1 MNRSARQHRWLD
13 LEAAFVDTPARPGRG
28 IPADL
33 TTFVGRRREL
43 AEIRRLLESSRL
55 LTLTGP
61 GGIGKTRL
69 ALHTARAKRR
79 AFADGVWVVEL
90 GMLSDPSLLPQ
101 AVSAALGVPDA
112 SSTSRMEALLDYL
125 GDREALLILDNC
137 EHLVDECAHMV
148 RTLLRNAEGL
158 RVLATSRQALGIE
171 GEQVFGV
178 PPLTVPDGEVAHEI
192 PDALLRYESVSL
204 FVDRAQSILP
214 TFALDQATAEHVAR
228 LCRDLEGLPL
238 AIELAAVR
246 LRSLSVADIVAR
258 LDDRF
263 RLLNAGHRASA
274 DRQSSLMAMVE
285 WSYDLLDET
294 DQALWT
300 RLSVFAG
307 GFDLAA
313 AEAVCC
319 GDDLPAESLLARLDS
334 LVERSIVIHENTGTL
349 SRYRM
354 LETMRQY
361 GARQLVAAGMQ
372 EKWQARHRDWCRA
385 LAADALTGWAGAKQL
400 MWSRRVKDE
409 RHNIRAAIEYSLRTP
424 VDAIAGLHLAVDLRY
439 FWLVHAVSEGRRHV
453 ERLLAALP
461 RGAEADAA
469 KVRGQSL
476 AGWLAFY
483 QGDIAAARRHA
494 HESADLAERL
504 ADDTSRGYAA
514 YVAGLV
520 AECDHD
526 YPLARELL
534 SKARDMH
541 DRTGDRVGGWLAT
554 ADLAG
559 VLGLLGELDEG
570 VAISHRAVGQCA
582 ERGARWC
589 QSYLLWILADL
600 RRMQNQH
607 AEAARLLST
616 IVEINRDFDDPVVIG
631 AALESLSWVVSQRN
645 EPKFAA
651 WLLGAAHA
659 TWGNAGISLL
669 QFAEWGQEHQRTVD
683 RVGNVLGE
691 QEFAHQ
697 YRLGTQTTPAAA
709 IDRVLGDEVSQSAD
723 PQPTTKPGR
732 IEDLTP
738 RELEIV
744 ELISEG
750 LTNKRIAARLVI
762 AQRTAEGHVERILR
776 KLGVDS
782 RTQVA
787 AWWMS
792 RTEQ

>member
-1 MNRSARQHRWLD
+1 
-13 LEAAFVDTPARPGRG
+13 VDTPIRPGRG

-33 TTFVGRRREL
+33 TSFVGRRREL

-55 LTLTGP
+55 LTLTGA

-69 ALHTARAKRR
+69 ALHTARARRR
-79 AFADGVWVVEL
+79 AFADGAWVIEL
-90 GMLSDPSLLPQ
+90 GMLSDSSLLPQ

-112 SSTSRMEALLDYL
+112 SNTSRMEALLDFL
-125 GDREALLILDNC
+125 ADREALLILDNC
-137 EHLVDECAHMV
+137 EHLVDECAHLV
-148 RTLLRNAEGL
+148 RTLLRNAEGI
-158 RVLATSRQALGIE
+158 RVIATSRQALGIE

-178 PPLTVPDGEVAHEI
+178 PPLTLPDR
-192 PDALLRYESVSL
+192 DAGQQTPETLLQYESVGL
-204 FVDRAQSILP
+204 FVDRARSVVPSFQ
-214 TFALDQATAEHVAR
+214 LDQVTSEHVVR
-228 LCRDLEGLPL
+228 LCRDLEGVPL

-263 RLLNAGHRASA
+263 RLLTAGHRASA
-274 DRQSSLMAMVE
+274 DRQTSLTAMVE
-285 WSYDLLDET
+285 WSYDLLDEA
-294 DQALWT
+294 DRALWA
-300 RLSVFAG
+300 RLSSFAG

-313 AEAVCC
+313 AEAVCS
-319 GDDLPAESLLARLDS
+319 DDALPSESLLARLHS
-334 LVERSIVIHENTGTL
+334 LVERSIVIREDDGAR

-354 LETMRQY
+354 LETLRQY
-361 GARQLVAAGMQ
+361 GECQLRDAGEQ

-385 LAADALTGWAGAKQL
+385 LAAEAADGWAGSEQL
-400 MWSRRVKDE
+400 AWSRRLTAE
-409 RHNIRAAIEYSLRTP
+409 RHNIRAAISYSLRTP
-424 VDAIAGLHLAVDLRY
+424 ADAVVGLHLAVDLRY

-461 RGAEADAA
+461 RGADAEAA
-469 KVRGQSL
+469 KVRGQWL

-483 QGDIAAARRHA
+483 QGDIAAARRHVQ
-494 HESADLAERL
+494 ESAAL
-504 ADDTSRGYAA
+504 ADRLGDDMSRGYAG

-526 YPLARELL
+526 YQLARNLL
-534 SKARDMH
+534 SKARDVH
-541 DRTGDRVGGWLAT
+541 GRTEDRVGGWLAT

-559 VLGLLGELDEG
+559 VLGLLGHLDEG
-570 VAISHRAVGQCA
+570 VEITDRAVGQTA

-607 AEAARLLST
+607 TEAARLLKT
-616 IVEINRDFDDPVVIG
+616 IIDINRDFDDPVVIG
-631 AALESLSWVVSQRN
+631 AALESLSWVASQRAD
-645 EPKFAA
+645 PKSAA
-651 WLLGAAHA
+651 WLLGAAHS

-669 QFAEWGQEHQRTVD
+669 QFAEWGQEHQRAVD
-683 RVGNVLGE
+683 RVRNVLGE
-691 QEFAHQ
+691 QEFSHQ
-697 YRLGTQTTPAAA
+697 HRLGAQASPSAAF
-709 IDRVLGDEVSQSAD
+709 DRVLGAEPAARGD
-723 PQPTTKPGR
+723 TTRQAAPAR

-750 LTNKRIAARLVI
+750 LTNKKIAQRLVI

-776 KLGVDS
+776 KLNCDS

-792 RTEQ
+792 RAPR

>member
-1 MNRSARQHRWLD
+1 M
-13 LEAAFVDTPARPGRG
+13 
-28 IPADL
+28 
-33 TTFVGRRREL
+33 
-43 AEIRRLLESSRL
+43 EIRRLLESSRL
-55 LTLTGP
+55 LTLTGS

-112 SSTSRMEALLDYL
+112 SNTSRMEALLHFL
-125 GDREALLILDNC
+125 ADRETLLILDNC

-148 RTLLRNAEGL
+148 RTLLRAAEGL

-171 GEQVFGV
+171 GEQVFEV
-178 PPLTVPDGEVAHEI
+178 PPLTVPDGDVPEEVHE
-192 PDALLRYESVSL
+192 ALLRYESVSL
-204 FVDRAQSILP
+204 FVDRARSIIP
-214 TFALDQATAEHVAR
+214 TFGLDQATAEHVAR
-228 LCRDLEGLPL
+228 LCRDLEGVPL

-246 LRSLSVADIVAR
+246 LRSLSVAEIVAR

-263 RLLNAGHRASA
+263 RLLSTGHRASA
-274 DRQSSLMAMVE
+274 NRQTSLMAMVE
-285 WSYDLLDET
+285 WSYDLLEAA
-294 DQALWT
+294 DQALWA

-307 GFDLAA
+307 GFDLSA

-319 GDDLPAESLLARLDS
+319 DEDLPAESLLTRMHS
-334 LVERSIVIHENTGTL
+334 LVERSIVIREDSGA
-349 SRYRM
+349 SGRYRM
-354 LETMRQY
+354 LETLRQY
-361 GARQLVAAGMQ
+361 GAYQLRKGGDH
-372 EKWQARHRDWCRA
+372 EKWQVRHRDWCRSLAAEA
-385 LAADALTGWAGAKQL
+385 LAGWAGAEQL
-400 MWSRRVKDE
+400 AWSRRLKIE
-409 RHNIRAAIEYSLRTP
+409 RHNVRVAIEYSLRTP
-424 VDAIAGLHLAVDLRY
+424 ADAISGLLLAVDLRY

-453 ERLLAALP
+453 ERLLTALP
-461 RGAEADAA
+461 RGRDADAA
-469 KVRGQSL
+469 KVRGQWL

-483 QGDIAAARRHA
+483 QGDIAAARRYA
-494 HESADLAERL
+494 QESANLAERL
-504 ADDTSRGYAA
+504 ADDSSRGYFA

-526 YPLARELL
+526 YSLARNLL
-534 SKARDMH
+534 SEARDVH

-570 VAISHRAVGQCA
+570 VEISERAVSQCA

-589 QSYLLWILADL
+589 QSFLLWILADL
-600 RRMQNQH
+600 RRMQNRH
-607 AEAARLLST
+607 ADAARLLSS

-631 AALESLSWVVSQRN
+631 AALESLSWVVSQRD

-651 WLLGAAHA
+651 WLLGAAQA

-683 RVGNVLGE
+683 RVRNLLGE
-691 QEFAHQ
+691 QAFSQQ
-697 YRLGTQTTPAAA
+697 YRLGEQTTPGAA
-709 IDRVLGDEVSQSAD
+709 IDRVLGDAT
-723 PQPTTKPGR
+723 PTAVRSDTEPVR

-750 LTNKRIAARLVI
+750 LTNKAIAQRLVI

-776 KLGVDS
+776 KLSCDS

-792 RTEQ
+792 RTVQ

>member
-1 MNRSARQHRWLD
+1 
-13 LEAAFVDTPARPGRG
+13 VGTPVTPVRG
-28 IPADL
+28 IPEEL

-43 AEIRRLLESSRL
+43 AEIRRLLESNRL

-101 AVSAALGVPDA
+101 AVSATLGVPDA
-112 SSTSRMEALLDYL
+112 SNTSRMEALLNYL
-125 GDREALLILDNC
+125 AHRETLLILDNC
-137 EHLVDECAHMV
+137 EHLVDECAQMV
-148 RTLLRNAEGL
+148 RTLLRNVEGL
-158 RVLATSRQALGIE
+158 RVLATSRQALGVE

-178 PPLTVPDGEVAHEI
+178 PPLTVAGPDSSHEVAN
-192 PDALLRYESVSL
+192 ALLRYESVSL
-204 FVDRAQSILP
+204 FVDRAQSIDP
-214 TFALDQATAEHVAR
+214 AFQLDEATAEHVVR
-228 LCRDLEGLPL
+228 LCRDLEGVPL

-263 RLLNAGHRASA
+263 RLLSEGHRASA
-274 DRQSSLMAMVE
+274 NRQTSLMAMVE
-285 WSYDLLDET
+285 WSYDLLDEA
-294 DQALWT
+294 DRALWA

-313 AEAVCC
+313 ADAVCC
-319 GDDLPAESLLARLDS
+319 DDDLPADSLLARLHS
-334 LVERSIVIHENTGTL
+334 LVERSIVTREANETS

-354 LETMRQY
+354 LETLRQY
-361 GARQLVAAGMQ
+361 GAYQLRQAGDH
-372 EKWQARHRDWCRA
+372 EKFQARHRDWCSGLAVEA
-385 LAADALTGWAGAKQL
+385 LAGWAGAEQL
-400 MWSRRVKDE
+400 AWSRRLKAE
-409 RHNIRAAIEYSLRTP
+409 RHNIRGAIGYSLRTP
-424 VDAIAGLHLAVDLRY
+424 ADAVAGLHIAVDLRY

-461 RGAEADAA
+461 RGADADAA
-469 KVRGQSL
+469 KVRGQWL

-483 QGDIAAARRHA
+483 QGDIVAARRHA
-494 HESADLAERL
+494 QDSADLAKRL

-526 YPLARELL
+526 YHLARDLL
-534 SKARDMH
+534 SQARDVH
-541 DRTGDRVGGWLAT
+541 ERTGDRVGGWLAT

-570 VAISHRAVGQCA
+570 VEISDRAVGQCA
-582 ERGARWC
+582 DHGARWC

-600 RRMQNQH
+600 RRMQNRH
-607 AEAARLLST
+607 AEAARLLNT

-631 AALESLSWVVSQRN
+631 AALESLSWVASQRDDA
-645 EPKFAA
+645 KFAA

-669 QFAEWGQEHQRTVD
+669 QFAEWGQEHQRSVD
-683 RVGNVLGE
+683 RVRNVLGE
-691 QEFAHQ
+691 QEFSQQ
-697 YRLGTQTTPAAA
+697 YRLGEQTTPSGA
-709 IDRVLGDEVSQSAD
+709 IDRVLGDGAAAHAVARSETGPA
-723 PQPTTKPGR
+723 R

-750 LTNKRIAARLVI
+750 LTNKKIAQRLVI

-776 KLGVDS
+776 KLGCDS

-792 RTEQ
+792 RSPH

>member
-1 MNRSARQHRWLD
+1 
-13 LEAAFVDTPARPGRG
+13 VGTPVRPVRG
-28 IPADL
+28 IPEEL

-43 AEIRRLLESSRL
+43 AEIRRLLESNRL

-79 AFADGVWVVEL
+79 AFSDGVWVVEL

-112 SSTSRMEALLDYL
+112 SNTSRMEALLNYL
-125 GDREALLILDNC
+125 ANRETLLILDNC

-178 PPLTVPDGEVAHEI
+178 PPLTVAGPDSSYEVA
-192 PDALLRYESVSL
+192 DALLRYESVSL
-204 FVDRAQSILP
+204 FVDRAQSIDPAFQLNEV
-214 TFALDQATAEHVAR
+214 TAEHVVR
-228 LCRDLEGLPL
+228 LCRDLEGVPL

-263 RLLNAGHRASA
+263 RLLSEGHRASA
-274 DRQSSLMAMVE
+274 NRQTSLMAMVE
-285 WSYDLLDET
+285 WSYDLLDEA
-294 DQALWT
+294 DRALWA

-307 GFDLAA
+307 GFDLTA

-319 GDDLPAESLLARLDS
+319 DDDLPAESLLARLHS
-334 LVERSIVIHENTGTL
+334 LVERSIVTRETNEMA

-354 LETMRQY
+354 LETLRQY
-361 GARQLVAAGMQ
+361 GAYQLRQTGDH
-372 EKWQARHRDWCRA
+372 EKFQARHRDWCSA
-385 LAADALTGWAGAKQL
+385 LAGEALAGWAGAEQL
-400 MWSRRVKDE
+400 AWSRRLKAE
-409 RHNIRAAIEYSLRTP
+409 RHNIRAAIAYSLRTP
-424 VDAIAGLHLAVDLRY
+424 ADAVAGLHIAVDLRY

-461 RGAEADAA
+461 RGADADAA
-469 KVRGQSL
+469 KVRGQWL

-483 QGDIAAARRHA
+483 QGDIVAARRHA
-494 HESADLAERL
+494 QESAESAKRL
-504 ADDTSRGYAA
+504 ADEMSRGYSA

-526 YPLARELL
+526 YTLARDLL
-534 SKARDMH
+534 SQARDVH
-541 DRTGDRVGGWLAT
+541 ERTGDRVGGWLAT

-559 VLGLLGELDEG
+559 VLGLVGELAEG
-570 VAISHRAVGQCA
+570 VEISDHAVRQSA
-582 ERGARWC
+582 DNGARWC

-607 AEAARLLST
+607 AEAARLLNM
-616 IVEINRDFDDPVVIG
+616 IIEINRDFDDPVVIG
-631 AALESLSWVVSQRN
+631 AALESLSWVASQRN
-645 EPKFAA
+645 DAEFAA
-651 WLLGAAHA
+651 WLLGAADA

-669 QFAEWGQEHQRTVD
+669 QFAEWGQEHQRSVN
-683 RVGNVLGE
+683 RVRNELGE
-691 QEFAHQ
+691 QEFSQQ
-697 YRLGTQTTPAAA
+697 YRLGTQATPAAA
-709 IDRVLGDEVSQSAD
+709 IDRVLGDGTAARAD
-723 PQPTTKPGR
+723 ARSVTGAAR

-750 LTNKRIAARLVI
+750 LTNKKIAQRLVI

-776 KLGVDS
+776 KLGCDS

-792 RTEQ
+792 RTAQ